1 MSERPK
7 RAARPVKL
15 NVLNEPKDSYTGG
28 KSSLCPGCGHD
39 QISNVIISAAWENGI
54 EPKHIGL
61 MAQDLQAIEPL
72 LVNEIE
78 FAPGYYRIEYNQLN
92 VLLIEAIKN
101 LNTRAES
108 IKQTLGMSAADT
120 FSTTTKSATWSY
132 NPIQYELDTLGA
144 KGANFTIN
152 ITETNHNKFWCN
164 YTISGNISISDFNN
178 ESDFFQLDNEMHGN
192 VNIKNGTGSIHFDFK
207 NSAWNVGKNLTI
219 TLWEKDSE
227 GISTSSQ
234 SITIQLQD

>member
-1 MSERPK
+1 MNNVVSDIRLMSIESLEQSIEKIRQLQSYYF
-7 RAARPVKL
+7 RTNETARSFGW
-15 NVLNEPKDSYTGG
+15 DSE
-28 KSSLCPGCGHD
+28 SF
-39 QISNVIISAAWENGI
+39 WENGI

-120 FSTTTKSATWSY
+120 FSKTTKSATWSY